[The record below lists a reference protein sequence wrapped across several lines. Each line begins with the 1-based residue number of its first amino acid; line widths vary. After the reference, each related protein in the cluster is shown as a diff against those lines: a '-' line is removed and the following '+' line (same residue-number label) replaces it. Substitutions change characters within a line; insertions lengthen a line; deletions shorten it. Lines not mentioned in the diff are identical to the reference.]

1 MHTTQ
6 MPPRK
11 KVKIDS
17 EGEQMSQQLSQA
29 AALPEHSHKKRRFDL
44 EGGAPASRR
53 RAESIKMGAD
63 NQHQPQQQPQQ
74 TLRRSA
80 RLQQISTEHK
90 PELSI
95 STDITNT
102 ATATNSTQTNTTLK
116 KTQRARAKTL
126 SHLPKVKEGKPLVK
140 RRQEATDQASASSPK
155 RRRRKSTSA
164 RRDETP
170 LITQF
175 ESTQTY
181 DDQLEDDAQTQVR
194 DSDGV
199 LWTKM
204 PFTSPQ
210 EIYNFSAE
218 FYIAPPKTVEVN
230 AHVGPPPIIVR
241 LHIVDKKTGQEV
253 PYDNDPEWYYWTV
266 ARVLHEDST
275 LCTEPEF
282 LNHSQTSESPMSW
295 FHEEQEEDTRT
306 PVTQTPPPGGPVK
319 KWKTFVTFPNIQI
332 PAVGKYRIKITLGVY
347 IDQRLQAPDGREKT
361 EKLCKELVA
370 TTSDVI
376 LVQEEEPKDDEDDQT
391 EELLRK
397 KDLYDKLLAGRD
409 EFFKRQTEQDES
421 F

>member
-1 MHTTQ
+1 

-17 EGEQMSQQLSQA
+17 EGEQVSQQVSQS
-29 AALPEHSHKKRRFDL
+29 AALPAPSHKKRRFDL
-44 EGGAPASRR
+44 EGGATVVRR
-53 RAESIKMGAD
+53 RATSIKMGTD
-63 NQHQPQQQPQQ
+63 SQQ

-80 RLQQISTEHK
+80 RIQQISTDLHK
-90 PELSI
+90 ETSI
-95 STDITNT
+95 TTATTSTGTITNQSDT
-102 ATATNSTQTNTTLK
+102 VRKS
-116 KTQRARAKTL
+116 QRARAKTL
-126 SHLPKVKEGKPLVK
+126 SHLPRNKDVKPPTK
-140 RRQEATDQASASSPK
+140 RRQEVTDKPSSSSPK

-164 RRDETP
+164 RRDEVP
-170 LITQF
+170 SIPEL
-175 ESTQTY
+175 ESQNY
-181 DDQLEDDAQTQVR
+181 DNQLEDESQSQVR
-194 DSDGV
+194 DADGT

-204 PFTSPQ
+204 PFISPQ
-210 EIYNFSAE
+210 ELYNFSAE
-218 FYIAPPKTVEVN
+218 FYIAPPLTVEVN

-241 LHIVDKKTGQEV
+241 LHIVDKKTGMEV
-253 PYDNDPEWYYWTV
+253 PYDNDAEWYYWTV
-266 ARVLHEDST
+266 ARVLHEDNT

-306 PVTQTPPPGGPVK
+306 PVTQTPPPGGPIK

-332 PAVGKYRIKITLGVY
+332 PAVGRYRIKITLGVY
-347 IDQRLQAPDGREKT
+347 IDQKLQAEDGREKT

-376 LVQEEEPKDDEDDQT
+376 VVQEEEPKDDDEEQT
-391 EELLRK
+391 AELLRK

-409 EFFKRQTEQDES
+409 EFFKRQVEQDES

>member
-1 MHTTQ
+1 

-17 EGEQMSQQLSQA
+17 EGEQMSQQLSQS
-29 AALPEHSHKKRRFDL
+29 AALPVPSHKKRRFDL
-44 EGGAPASRR
+44 DGGAPSVRR
-53 RAESIKMGAD
+53 RAESIKMGSD
-63 NQHQPQQQPQQ
+63 SHQP
-74 TLRRSA
+74 LRRSA
-80 RLQQISTEHK
+80 RLQQISSSE
-90 PELSI
+90 PSI
-95 STDITNT
+95 SNTTTTADT
-102 ATATNSTQTNTTLK
+102 ATETIQSDTVVK
-116 KTQRARAKTL
+116 KPRARAKTL
-126 SHLPKVKEGKPLVK
+126 SHLPKAKDVKPPSK
-140 RRQEATDQASASSPK
+140 RRQEAAEKPSTSSPK

-164 RRDETP
+164 RRDEAP
-170 LITQF
+170 SIPQL
-175 ESTQTY
+175 ESQTY
-181 DDQLEDDAQTQVR
+181 DDQLDDESQTQIR
-194 DSDGV
+194 DAEGT

-204 PFTSPQ
+204 PFISPQ
-210 EIYNFSAE
+210 ELYTFSAE

-241 LHIVDKKTGQEV
+241 LHIVDKKTGMEV
-253 PYDNDPEWYYWTV
+253 PYDNDAEWYYWTV

-332 PAVGKYRIKITLGVY
+332 PAVGRYRIKITLGVY
-347 IDQRLQAPDGREKT
+347 IDQKLQAEDGREKT
-361 EKLCKELVA
+361 EKLCKELVD

-376 LVQEEEPKDDEDDQT
+376 VVQEEEPKDDDEEQT
-391 EELLRK
+391 AELLRK

-409 EFFKRQTEQDES
+409 EFFKRQREQDES